1 MMNPPNTKIGWR
13 SAAALVLANMIGTGA
28 FTTLG
33 LQLEQV
39 SNGPVLLLLWVF
51 GGLVAWCGAV
61 SYAELGTRLPKS
73 GGEAHFLSEIFHPLL
88 GFLSGWVS
96 LTVGFAAAV
105 ALSAMA
111 VGHYM
116 QAWTGWS
123 PVLTAAGSIIVLS
136 LAHSFGT
143 KESSTLQN
151 VLTGVKLLL
160 VLLLGVAA
168 AVMPAPPEA
177 AVDWSLTS
185 LDTIWSPGA
194 AIAMISVFYAFSG
207 WNAAAYIVEEIEEPR
222 KNLPKALVIGTLV
235 VSGLFLLLQY
245 GFLRQAGSAALT
257 GQIEVAQVAAGAMF
271 GEEVGHYVSAL
282 IGVLLLTGISA
293 MIWVGPRVVRAMGDR
308 HQLWRSFSTLNSKGL
323 PLRATW
329 LQGGISLFL
338 VFTSSFERVLM
349 YSGFVLQLFAF
360 LAVIGLLVLRLRSKK
375 EDGYSSPLYPLPQL
389 IFLAFSAWSLVYLLI
404 NQPIESL
411 LGLLNVVAGLVAYY
425 FDVRVNEEEGVEE
438 KTRVR
443 KIGGISTGS
452 ARAADA
458 GAGKGLGSE
467 ELLRASSSSN
477 GDK

>member
-1 MMNPPNTKIGWR
+1 MIPPNTKIGWR

-33 LQLEQV
+33 LQLDQV
-39 SNGPVLLLLWVF
+39 ASGLALLVLWAF

-111 VGHYM
+111 VGHYLS
-116 QAWTGWS
+116 AWTGWS
-123 PVLTAAGSIIVLS
+123 PVVTAAGSIVLLS
-136 LAHSFGT
+136 AAHSFGT
-143 KESSTLQN
+143 RQSSTLQN
-151 VLTGVKLLL
+151 GLTGIKLLL

-168 AVMPAPPEA
+168 VVLPAPQTA
-177 AVDWSLTS
+177 AVDWSFAN
-185 LDTIWSPGA
+185 LDLLWSPGA
-194 AIAMISVFYAFSG
+194 AVAMISVFYAFSG
-207 WNAAAYIVEEIEEPR
+207 WNAAAYIVEEIREPR
-222 KNLPKALVIGTLV
+222 KNLPLALVGGTLI
-235 VSGLFLLLQY
+235 VSALFLLLQY
-245 GFLRQAGSAALT
+245 GFLRQAGAAALT
-257 GQIEVAQVAAGAMF
+257 GQIDVAQVAAGAMF
-271 GEEVGHYVSAL
+271 GPEIGHYISGL

-308 HQLWRSFSTLNSKGL
+308 HQLWRSFSVLSKNGM

-338 VFTSSFERVLM
+338 VFTSSFERVLL
-349 YSGFVLQLFAF
+349 YSGFVLQLFTF
-360 LAVIGLLVLRLRSKK
+360 LAVVGLLVLRWRTSKT
-375 EDGYSSPLYPLPQL
+375 DGYASPFYPLPQL

-404 NQPIESL
+404 NQPLESL

-425 FDVRVNEEEGVEE
+425 FDLRGKENKGAVV
-438 KTRVR
+438 KPLP
-443 KIGGISTGS
+443 SD
-452 ARAADA
+452 RA
-458 GAGKGLGSE
+458 G
-467 ELLRASSSSN
+467 
-477 GDK
+477 

>member
-1 MMNPPNTKIGWR
+1 MNQPAAKIGWR

-39 SNGPVLLLLWVF
+39 PNGVVLLLLWAF

-96 LTVGFAAAV
+96 LSVGFAAAV

-111 VGHYM
+111 VGHYLA
-116 QAWTGWS
+116 AWTGLS
-123 PVLTAAGSIIVLS
+123 PVVTAAASIVLLS

-151 VLTGVKLLL
+151 GLTAVKLLL
-160 VLLLGVAA
+160 VLALGVAA
-168 AVMPAPPEA
+168 CVLPAPTGAE
-177 AVDWSLTS
+177 VNWSPGS
-185 LDTIWSPGA
+185 LDTLWSPGA
-194 AIAMISVFYAFSG
+194 GVAMISVFYAFSG
-207 WNAAAYIVEEIEEPR
+207 WNAAAYIVEEIREPQR
-222 KNLPKALVIGTLV
+222 NLPRALVVGTLV

-245 GFLRQAGSAALT
+245 GFLRQAGTAALR
-257 GQIEVAQVAAGAMF
+257 GQIDVAQVAAGAMF
-271 GEEVGHYVSAL
+271 GPAVGRYVSAL
-282 IGVLLLTGISA
+282 IGILLLTGISA

-308 HQLWRSFSTLNSKGL
+308 HQLWRSFSALSPAGL

-338 VFTSSFERVLM
+338 VFTSSFERILL
-349 YSGFVLQLFAF
+349 YSGFVLQLFTF
-360 LAVIGLLVLRLRSKK
+360 LAVAGLLWLRWNEWGAR
-375 EDGYSSPLYPLPQL
+375 GYSSPLYPLPQV
-389 IFLAFSAWSLVYLLI
+389 IFLVFSAWSLVYLLL
-404 NQPIESL
+404 NQPVESL

-425 FDVRVNEEEGVEE
+425 FDVRVPEEEL
-438 KTRVR
+438 
-443 KIGGISTGS
+443 S
-452 ARAADA
+452 
-458 GAGKGLGSE
+458 
-467 ELLRASSSSN
+467 
-477 GDK
+477 

>member
-1 MMNPPNTKIGWR
+1 MMNTPAAKIGWR

-39 SNGPVLLLLWVF
+39 SNGVVLLLLWAF

-111 VGHYM
+111 VGHYLE
-116 QAWTGWS
+116 AWTGLS
-123 PVLTAAGSIIVLS
+123 PVITAAASIVLLS

-151 VLTGVKLLL
+151 GLTAIKLLL
-160 VLLLGVAA
+160 VLALGVAA
-168 AVMPAPPEA
+168 CLLPAPEA
-177 AVDWSLTS
+177 AGVDWSMGS
-185 LDTIWSPGA
+185 LDLLWSPGA
-194 AIAMISVFYAFSG
+194 AVAMISVFYAFSG
-207 WNAAAYIVEEIEEPR
+207 WNAAAYIVEEIREPR
-222 KNLPKALVIGTLV
+222 KNLPRALVVGTLL
-235 VSGLFLLLQY
+235 VSGLFLVLQY
-245 GFLRQAGSAALT
+245 GFLKQAGSAALT
-257 GQIEVAQVAAGAMF
+257 GQIDVAQVAAGAMF
-271 GEEVGHYVSAL
+271 GAEVGHYVSAL
-282 IGVLLLTGISA
+282 IGILLLTGISA

-308 HQLWRSFSTLNSKGL
+308 HQLWRSFSSLSSNGM

-338 VFTSSFERVLM
+338 VFTSSFERILL
-349 YSGFVLQLFAF
+349 YSGFVLQLFTF
-360 LAVIGLLVLRLRSKK
+360 LAVIGLLVLRTRSNKA
-375 EDGYSSPLYPLPQL
+375 DGYSSPLYPLPQL
-389 IFLAFSAWSLVYLLI
+389 IFLVFSAWSLVYLLI
-404 NQPIESL
+404 NQPLESM

-425 FDVRVNEEEGVEE
+425 FDVRVPDEPSVH
-438 KTRVR
+438 R
-443 KIGGISTGS
+443 S
-452 ARAADA
+452 
-458 GAGKGLGSE
+458 
-467 ELLRASSSSN
+467 
-477 GDK
+477 

>member
-1 MMNPPNTKIGWR
+1 MNQPAAKIGWR

-39 SNGPVLLLLWVF
+39 SNGVVLLILWAF

-73 GGEAHFLSEIFHPLL
+73 GGEAHFLAEIFHPLL

-111 VGHYM
+111 VGHYLA
-116 QAWTGWS
+116 AWTGLS
-123 PVLTAAGSIIVLS
+123 PVVTAAGSIVLLS

-151 VLTGVKLLL
+151 GLTAVKLLL
-160 VLLLGVAA
+160 VLALGLAACLL
-168 AVMPAPPEA
+168 PAPEAA

-185 LDTIWSPGA
+185 VDVLWSPGA
-194 AIAMISVFYAFSG
+194 AVAMISVFYAFSG
-207 WNAAAYIVEEIEEPR
+207 WNAAAYIVEEIREPR
-222 KNLPKALVIGTLV
+222 KNLPRALVIGTLV
-235 VSGLFLLLQY
+235 VSALFLLLQY
-245 GFLRQAGSAALT
+245 GFLRQAGAAALT
-257 GQIEVAQVAAGAMF
+257 GQIDVAQVAAGAMF
-271 GEEVGHYVSAL
+271 GQDIGHYISAL

-308 HQLWRSFSTLNSKGL
+308 HQLWRSFSSLSSNGM

-338 VFTSSFERVLM
+338 VFTSSFERILL
-349 YSGFVLQLFAF
+349 YSGFVLQLFTF
-360 LAVIGLLVLRLRSKK
+360 LAVVGLLVLRLRSKK
-375 EDGYSSPLYPLPQL
+375 SDGYSSPLYPLPQL

-404 NQPIESL
+404 NQPVESL
-411 LGLLNVVAGLVAYY
+411 LGLLNVVAGLAAYY
-425 FDVRVNEEEGVEE
+425 FDVRSPEEVG
-438 KTRVR
+438 
-443 KIGGISTGS
+443 
-452 ARAADA
+452 ADA
-458 GAGKGLGSE
+458 GAV
-467 ELLRASSSSN
+467 
-477 GDK
+477 